1 MTEQSDLTGTAKRNL
16 RYFITTA
23 AFRDR
28 EAALHCLDVLE
39 QHIIE
44 QDDLIAVLRSA
55 LAAEAQLAKAT
66 GDHHDRADD

>member
-44 QDDLIAVLRSA
+44 QA